1 MATYSLMRRTN
12 TVIDNLYI
20 TPNGCIYNCKNPV
33 EKFDALNVSIIL
45 FDNVSHV
52 MYNINNITLSQCMTL
67 YSLFCKKDIDTAM
80 YFMNLK

>member
-12 TVIDNLYI
+12 TVMDNLYI
-20 TPNGCIYNCKNPV
+20 APNGTIHNCENPV

-52 MYNINNITLSQCMTL
+52 MYNINNI
-67 YSLFCKKDIDTAM
+67 YI
-80 YFMNLK
+80 